1 MEIRPGERH
10 PLERQPES
18 PARLLP
24 CRRGD
29 LAEFCGGARRPLC
42 VTGKH
47 FLLHFNHEGRCRL
60 EQIAGVQCARH
71 ERGEGDP
78 DTHDEQCD
86 DEERD
91 PEDGSPNQRGSAFDS
106 AGSHDSTTL
115 VDAGGING
123 YECRPPSEMGPLS
136 IGCTRQLSARCRS
149 RAVRSR
155 SRYPEPMDETEPS
168 PHEGRDELSIDTPD
182 RSRAVRLARWF
193 LPPYL
198 IAVGLIVFLPAHE
211 ARRVTGLVGWIADV
225 LASLGA
231 SREVSAAVVEFLANI
246 ALFVPMG
253 VLLALAFP
261 TLSWWVVLAVGC
273 LATIGIEL
281 VQLALPTRYSTL
293 SDIIANTTGT
303 ALGLLLLSWWA
314 RARQRR
320 GSDRSPT

>member
-1 MEIRPGERH
+1 
-10 PLERQPES
+10 
-18 PARLLP
+18 
-24 CRRGD
+24 
-29 LAEFCGGARRPLC
+29 
-42 VTGKH
+42 
-47 FLLHFNHEGRCRL
+47 
-60 EQIAGVQCARH
+60 
-71 ERGEGDP
+71 
-78 DTHDEQCD
+78 
-86 DEERD
+86 
-91 PEDGSPNQRGSAFDS
+91 
-106 AGSHDSTTL
+106 
-115 VDAGGING
+115 
-123 YECRPPSEMGPLS
+123 
-136 IGCTRQLSARCRS
+136 
-149 RAVRSR
+149 
-155 SRYPEPMDETEPS
+155 MDETEPS

-198 IAVGLIVFLPAHE
+198 IAVGLIVFLPAQE
-211 ARRVTGLVGWIADV
+211 ARRVTGLVGWLADV

-231 SREVSAAVVEFLANI
+231 SREVSAVVVEFLANI

-273 LATIGIEL
+273 LATVGIEL